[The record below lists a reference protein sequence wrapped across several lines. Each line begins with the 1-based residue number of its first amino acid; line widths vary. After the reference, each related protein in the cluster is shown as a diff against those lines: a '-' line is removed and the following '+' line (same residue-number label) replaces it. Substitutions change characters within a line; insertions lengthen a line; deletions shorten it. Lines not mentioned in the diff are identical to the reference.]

1 MLLGDVVVDDADE
14 MVVPMLSS
22 ASAVPKGGVAANA
35 IAGNPE
41 IKLGPALDPDDPDDP
56 DGGGG
61 GGGGPEDFG
70 GGDDDPGDLKI
81 EEVEFMEEDS
91 EKLIL
96 VITGDQDDGGGGG
109 GGGQG
114 VVGMAADPADTIQ
127 HLPASAVNSAFA
139 ATIGLGDKD
148 PAPVGGDEAA
158 GGGKLVVGGGAFDA
172 HKSVP
177 EPFADV
183 VNGEAV
189 YICPSDCSYYSRQAK
204 DMSSHIRWGQSHE
217 T

>member
-1 MLLGDVVVDDADE
+1 
-14 MVVPMLSS
+14 MVVPMLSA
-22 ASAVPKGGVAANA
+22 ASGPKSGVETADA

-41 IKLGPALDPDDPDDP
+41 IKLGHPLDPDDPDDP

-61 GGGGPEDFG
+61 PEDF
-70 GGDDDPGDLKI
+70 GDDDPGDLKI

-96 VITGDQDDGGGGG
+96 VITGDQDD
-109 GGGQG
+109 QG
-114 VVGMAADPADTIQ
+114 AIGIAAPDPDPID
-127 HLPASAVNSAFA
+127 LPASAVNSAFA
-139 ATIGLGDKD
+139 ATIGLDKN
-148 PAPVGGDEAA
+148 AGSGE
-158 GGGKLVVGGGAFDA
+158 GGGKLVVGGGPGDPD
-172 HKSVP
+172 KCVP

-204 DMSSHIRWGQSHE
+204 VMSSHIR
-217 T
+217 

>member
-1 MLLGDVVVDDADE
+1 MGDVVVDDGDE
-14 MVVPMLSS
+14 MVVPMLSA
-22 ASAVPKGGVAANA
+22 ASGPKSGVATADA

-56 DGGGG
+56 E
-61 GGGGPEDFG
+61 GGGGPEDF
-70 GGDDDPGDLKI
+70 GDDDPGDLKI

-96 VITGDQDDGGGGG
+96 VITGDQDD
-109 GGGQG
+109 QG
-114 VVGMAADPADTIQ
+114 AIGIAAPDPDPID
-127 HLPASAVNSAFA
+127 LPASAVNSAFA
-139 ATIGLGDKD
+139 ATIGLDKN
-148 PAPVGGDEAA
+148 AGSGE
-158 GGGKLVVGGGAFDA
+158 GGGKLVVGGGPGDPD
-172 HKSVP
+172 KCVP

-204 DMSSHIRWGQSHE
+204 VMSSHIR
-217 T
+217 

>member
-1 MLLGDVVVDDADE
+1 MGDVVVDDADE

-22 ASAVPKGGVAANA
+22 ASAGPKGGVAANA

-61 GGGGPEDFG
+61 GGGGGQEDFG

-109 GGGQG
+109 QG
-114 VVGMAADPADTIQ
+114 VVGMAADPADTVQ